1 MSKQNPT
8 KYFVSTDSIGFLGG
22 PEQFIYLWKEY
33 FDDKTLS
40 GVEAIAFKSV
50 KRLEKMKSILQKN
63 NIPVVSFHGRTGGE
77 NQLNLSGKIIMT
89 LVNLGICNVKFL
101 LERFPEIEFLSHA
114 PYFEKNFTKQII
126 FHQRPKKIW
135 IENHLSGKRGIEDAI
150 KQIIIYRENNINSSG
165 MLDIYHYVANSITT
179 LETNWS
185 IIVEE
190 LKMYILLKDKNGQQ
204 FFNGIHFPIGSRL
217 GDSLPIDSMTD
228 EMLILF
234 AKKIIPYVERVV
246 FENQQVNMGLF
257 FSTNQM
263 LKTQKERNRRIIE
276 RLKKTGII
284 A

>member
-1 MSKQNPT
+1 MSKQNRPQ
-8 KYFVSTDSIGFLGG
+8 YLVSTDSIGFLGNPG
-22 PEQFIYLWKEY
+22 QFLYLWQEY
-33 FDDKTLS
+33 FDNKTLD
-40 GVEAIAFKSV
+40 GVEAIAFKPLW
-50 KRLEKMKSILQKN
+50 RLIKLVMILRN
-63 NIPVVSFHGRTGGE
+63 NDIPVLEFHGKTGGE
-77 NQLNLSGKIIMT
+77 NQLNFSGKIIMT
-89 LVNLGICNVKFL
+89 LVNLGICNVKIL
-101 LERFPEIEFLSHA
+101 LKKFPEIEFLSHA

-135 IENHLSGKRGIEDAI
+135 IENHLYGKRGVEDTI
-150 KQIIIYRENNINSSG
+150 KKINIFREKGINAVG
-165 MLDIYHYVANSITT
+165 MLDVYHYISHSINS
-179 LETNWS
+179 LETSWPNL
-185 IIVEE
+185 VDQ
-190 LKMYILLKDKNGQQ
+190 LKLYFSLKDKNGQQ